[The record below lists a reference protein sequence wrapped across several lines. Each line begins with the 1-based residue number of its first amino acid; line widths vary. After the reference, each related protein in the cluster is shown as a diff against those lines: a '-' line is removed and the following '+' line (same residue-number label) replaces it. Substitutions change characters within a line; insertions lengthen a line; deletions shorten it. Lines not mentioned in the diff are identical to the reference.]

1 MSQSRIVGQHGHHH
15 AAVPRRFPD
24 GFGYAGPEAGDLG
37 QLLRSAIVDNQIM
50 VSFEQAP
57 SHCLAHATKTYE
69 SNFHDH
75 PRSSIT
81 SDRRVTVI
89 NYNRAAK
96 GPKKDPESVRL
107 GKKCVSTCR
116 SRWSPYH

>member
-1 MSQSRIVGQHGHHH
+1 MRISDWSSDVCSSDLQSPGPPPDMSQSRIVGQHGHHH

-50 VSFEQAP
+50 VSFEQSP

-69 SNFHDH
+69 SNFNDH
-75 PRSSIT
+75 TP
-81 SDRRVTVI
+81 
-89 NYNRAAK
+89 
-96 GPKKDPESVRL
+96 
-107 GKKCVSTCR
+107 
-116 SRWSPYH
+116 